1 MSKIDAPTLLANL
14 LCSYRAESEMERI
27 GHKKISLL
35 GRMSLLILVGGA
47 SWAAGSAQ
55 AGDEMPGSTGDAGK
69 SNDNELRSQA
79 TQPSE
84 KLSALV
90 EEYRTQDPNA
100 SFSFFNGHI
109 DSFSTTPKPTI
120 PEYAVKTLKELG
132 LPAQAAEPLKIQAPI
147 FSGTLEK
154 QSHDVE
160 AKPDEQL
167 PYVGEE
173 AQEPEK
179 SKGKA
184 KEDARESSTDE
195 VAEENRTEASPSPHE
210 MLEWDRPTKELLAK
224 EKRAASKILQAFLEQ
239 HGNLFE
245 ISTKELND
253 SMELMDFT
261 HGAYTRKA
269 IYKQFYSKNEA
280 ILYGKTIVQF
290 DINWNVV
297 GISRMIVTPQKFP
310 LDKLKAG
317 IPGDKAI
324 KIASDAKE
332 DCASDDAKPLLVEPS
347 IDLIRKRRVWNVEL
361 TSKRGACHWRVI
373 VDRAEGTVLNV
384 SDLVSQAYN
393 DAKVNRW
400 YFTGGDLFSPQ
411 QIVSPNQYTRN
422 DRRLEHDFFY
432 MMNDHR
438 CEGSA
443 ETDCATTPQVGD
455 TWCENAYGTDNGS
468 SYIRATRRLDRDF
481 ASYYPGGESETFG
494 ETNAYYWGRWFS
506 QWLKPSL
513 DALGVLPGSASD
525 YPRVLIISDACEN
538 RSWYNSVF
546 AVTTDDDKGEGGDV
560 IRLAH
565 NNPAGPSDNN
575 AACQGGG
582 CFDNPG
588 NLHHELN
595 HFYLNRYHDVGSDLD
610 CGSAVQL
617 QLTHEG
623 ALGTAVPQAFWHDYY
638 NVGYAPADTNKLYFS
653 DSNVGRVHTNDGN
666 LSKLTDFS
674 CVNAAS
680 TGDPYSAGRVVGQA
694 LWKFYHGKKVDGDVI
709 TNTWYPSTDTDF
721 NTLVYWAAELQS
733 SSTYQD
739 RYEFANRVMEILDK
753 HSNWSSSGKGDYCD
767 IFATHELGNYI
778 DPEYCN

>member
-1 MSKIDAPTLLANL
+1 
-14 LCSYRAESEMERI
+14 MERI
-27 GHKKISLL
+27 DHKKIFLL
-35 GRMSLLILVGGA
+35 GRMSFLILVGGA
-47 SWAAGSAQ
+47 GWVAGSAQ
-55 AGDEMPGSTGDAGK
+55 AGDEMPVTSEEVGK
-69 SNDNELRSQA
+69 SNDNERRSQP
-79 TQPSE
+79 TQPPE
-84 KLSALV
+84 ELSTLV
-90 EEYRTQDPNA
+90 EEYRAHDPNA

-109 DSFSTTPKPTI
+109 DSFSTTPKNTI
-120 PEYAVKTLKELG
+120 PEYAVKVLKALK
-132 LPAQAAEPLKIQAPI
+132 LPTQTAEPLKIREPI
-147 FSGTLEK
+147 FSGTVEK

-173 AQEPEK
+173 SQEPEK

-184 KEDARESSTDE
+184 KEDSRESSTDE
-195 VAEENRTEASPSPHE
+195 VTEENRTEATSSPHE
-210 MLEWDRPTKELLAK
+210 MLKWERPTKELLAK
-224 EKRAASKILQAFLEQ
+224 EKQAASKILQAFLEQ
-239 HGNLFE
+239 YGNLFE
-245 ISTKELND
+245 ISAEELNE
-253 SMELMDFT
+253 SMKLMDFT
-261 HGAYTRKA
+261 HGAYTRRA

-290 DINWNVV
+290 DVNWNVV

-317 IPGDKAI
+317 IPSDKAI
-324 KIASDAKE
+324 KIASNAME
-332 DCASDDAKPLLVEPS
+332 GCTSDDAKPLVVEPS

-361 TSKRGACHWRVI
+361 TSRRGACHWRVI

-400 YFTGGDLFSPQ
+400 YFSGGDLFSPQ
-411 QIVSPNQYTRN
+411 QIVSTNQYTRN

-443 ETDCATTPQVGD
+443 EADCPLTPQVGD
-455 TWCENAYGTDNGS
+455 TWCANAYGTDNGS

-481 ASYYPGGESETFG
+481 VSYFPGGESETFG

-513 DALGVLPGSASD
+513 DALGVLPSSASD
-525 YPRVLIISDACEN
+525 YPRVLIISNACTEEN
-538 RSWYNSVF
+538 RSWYNAAF
-546 AVTTDDDKGEGGDV
+546 AVTTDDDKGEGGGV

-565 NNPAGPSDNN
+565 KDPAGSSDSN
-575 AACQGGG
+575 AGCQGGG
-582 CFDNPG
+582 CFVNPSE
-588 NLHHELN
+588 LHHELN
-595 HFYLNRYHDVGSDLD
+595 HFYLRRYHAVDSDLD
-610 CGSAVQL
+610 CGGSNEL

-623 ALGTAVPQAFWHDYY
+623 ILGTAVPHAFWHDYY
-638 NVGYAPADTNKLYFS
+638 NVGYAPTDTNKLYFS
-653 DSNVGRVHTNDGN
+653 NSSVGRVHTNDTD

-674 CVNAAS
+674 CANAAS
-680 TGDPYSAGRVVGQA
+680 TKAPYSAGRVVGQA
-694 LWKFYHGKKVDGDVI
+694 LWKFYHGKKVDGATI

-733 SSTYQD
+733 GSTLKD
-739 RYEFANRVMEILDK
+739 RYEFANRIMEILDK
-753 HSNWSSSGKGDYCD
+753 YSNWSSSGKSDYCA
-767 IFATHELGNYI
+767 IFATHELEDRIN
-778 DPEYCN
+778 PEYCN